1 MTHFARSSIIIAVFF
16 GLDKVAGF
24 VRALIINNQFGLSYE
39 LDVFNAANNI
49 PDLLSSLISG
59 GALLVAFIP
68 VLSEYLETR
77 GRGEAWELF
86 SRILNLAFIVTASIA
101 AIAALLAPWLV
112 EGLIA
117 PNFPPEQIALTVQ
130 LMRLDL
136 IAIMVFSISGLVM
149 AGLYANQHFILPA
162 SAPILYNVGQIFG
175 AVVLSPQT
183 PYQLGPISLPAYGMG
198 IHGLVYGVILGA
210 LLHLGIQ
217 IPGLMRYKF
226 SWKASIDL
234 KDAGVRQVLRLMG
247 PRVATVFFITM
258 FFIVRDNLASGLGEG
273 AVTALN
279 LGWFIMQ
286 VPETMLGTAIA
297 IAILPTISEIFARG
311 ELVQFRDTIQG
322 AVKVLLALT
331 IPAAAL
337 LAVGLQPIVSAAFPA
352 YSAEEAMLVTAVT
365 RIYLFGLA
373 GHALLEIGSRSFY
386 AQKNA
391 LVPLIAAAINA
402 AAYVVAAIWLAGRL
416 GIEGIALANSLA
428 FTAEALALLWL
439 LNRAYP
445 GLLQVRK
452 TLVRVAMGTASG
464 AGAAYLGMRLLPL
477 PEITSTISA
486 MLLGLAAALPFIWKE
501 ISVLFKLGE
510 QAPAVKNSV

>member
-16 GLDKVAGF
+16 GIDKVAGF

-68 VLSEYLETR
+68 VLSEYLEKR
-77 GRGEAWELF
+77 GRSEAWDLF
-86 SRILNLAFIVTASIA
+86 SRVLNLAFMVTA
-101 AIAALLAPWLV
+101 AIAVVAALFAPWLV
-112 EGLIA
+112 SRVIA
-117 PNFPPEQIALTVQ
+117 PNFPPEQIALTIQ

-175 AVVLSPQT
+175 AVVLSPDT
-183 PYQLGPISLPAYGMG
+183 PYSFGPLTLPAMGLG
-198 IHGLVYGVILGA
+198 IHGLVYGVIIGA

-217 IPGLMRYKF
+217 IPGLIRYKF
-226 SWKASIDL
+226 KWKPVL
-234 KDAGVRQVLRLMG
+234 GLRTPGVRQVLRLMG
-247 PRVATVFFITM
+247 PRVATVFFITL
-258 FFIVRDNLASGLGEG
+258 FFIVRDNLASGMGEG

-297 IAILPTISEIFARG
+297 IALLPTISEIFARG
-311 ELVQFRDTIQG
+311 ELDHFRDTVQG
-322 AVKVLLALT
+322 AVQVLLALT
-331 IPAAAL
+331 IPAAVL
-337 LAVGLQPIVSAAFPA
+337 LAVGLPPLVTTAFPA
-352 YSAEEAMLVTAVT
+352 YSPEEVSMVVAVT
-365 RIYLFGLA
+365 RIYLLGLA

-391 LVPLIAAAINA
+391 IVPLIAAGINA
-402 AAYVVAAIWLAGRL
+402 AGYVMVAVMLARSL
-416 GIEGIALANSLA
+416 GIEGIALANSIA
-428 FTAEALALLWL
+428 FSIEALALLWL

-445 GLLQVRK
+445 GLLKVRA
-452 TLVRVAMGTASG
+452 TLVRVLLGAS
-464 AGAAYLGMRLLPL
+464 AGALVTFGVMRFVPL
-477 PEITSTISA
+477 PDVFA
-486 MLLGLAAALPFIWKE
+486 AAGGMLLGLAVAIPFIWTE
-501 ISVLFKLGE
+501 IKTLLKMGSKAQPQE
-510 QAPAVKNSV
+510 NSL